1 MTEETKHL
9 GNGQSRRFVWPADAK
24 LTLTATSG
32 ASGASSVKASLTKL
46 P

>member
-1 MTEETKHL
+1 
-9 GNGQSRRFVWPADAK
+9 V

-32 ASGASSVKASLTKL
+32 TSGASSVRADLVPL

>member
-1 MTEETKHL
+1 VTEETNHL
-9 GNGQSRRFVWPADAK
+9 QNGQSTRFTWPADAK

-32 ASGASSVKASLTKL
+32 TSGASSVKASLVKV